1 MLKSEF
7 QNLKKNK
14 FLIVLIIVLSL
25 VPTLYTTIFLSSV
38 WDPYSKISQLP
49 VALVNE
55 DKTCDY
61 NGTTLKIGEELTKT
75 LEAEKPLAF
84 VSVDTQAAQKGL
96 KNGDYYMIVTIPE
109 DFSKNAATLMNT
121 DPHPM
126 VLSYEINPG
135 ENLFASKM
143 AIAGAMA
150 IKNSVSNKVTQTYT
164 EVIFKQISTL
174 KTGMKQAAD
183 GALAIN
189 DGTAQLENGNQQI
202 TANLTKLSDST
213 LTFSDGAEQL
223 TVGLAQYTNGVGEL
237 SQGLQQ
243 LNGQIPTLTNGIS
256 QIQSGSNQLN
266 TGVDQYTMGVGRL
279 AEGSQA
285 LSSSSGHVN
294 VGVASIADGINQ
306 VKAVNDQILASLTQN
321 QLPATTTG
329 LSGINDNA
337 TDILTNTKSIQND
350 LGALDDV
357 IEMIKTSEDPQA
369 KAQAETLENLRSSLA
384 VDSEAIDSSVNTI
397 QNLGNSNP
405 ETDAAGN
412 DEQLIQALTGMDQ
425 GLEQLQQG
433 MNDENAGLISGVEH
447 YTAGVDTVAAG
458 LQALNNQ
465 AETLTVGANG
475 LATAMNELNN
485 QTPLLANGMMKL
497 ADGSSLLTANS
508 NQLLS
513 GAGQLAN
520 GAVQIS
526 GGSSQLA
533 AGSQTLG
540 NGISALKDGSQVL
553 AGKMSDGAQALDA
566 VKTDDKNIKMFV
578 SPTSTD
584 EESFSVVDNNGTSMA
599 PYIISVA
606 LYLGAMAFCLF
617 YPLYDKKDKPKNG
630 INYWLNKSVILLM
643 VSTLQATLAITAL
656 IVVNHLAPINVV
668 ATFFIA
674 WISALCFM
682 SFASLLKVVLNE
694 AGSFIALIFLIL
706 QLSGSSGVYPIE
718 LTNSFFQAIHPYLPM
733 TYSIEALKQTLSIG
747 AKGTGIGQYTM
758 VLLGIMFVCI
768 CLTLLSYVIKTK
780 KDSDESGS
788 LMKNRIN
795 LS

>member
-75 LEAEKPLAF
+75 LETEKPLAF
-84 VSVDTQAAQKGL
+84 VSVDAQAAQKGL
-96 KNGDYYMIVTIPE
+96 KDGDYYMIVTIPE

-121 DPHPM
+121 DPQPM

-143 AIAGAMA
+143 AIAGATA

-174 KTGMKQAAD
+174 KTGLKQAAD

-202 TANLTKLSDST
+202 TANLTKLSDSA
-213 LTFSDGAEQL
+213 LIFSDGAEQL
-223 TVGLAQYTNGVGEL
+223 SVGLAQYTNGVGEL

-266 TGVDQYTMGVGRL
+266 TGVDQYTMGVGQL
-279 AEGSQA
+279 AKGSQA
-285 LSSSSGHVN
+285 LSSSSDNVN

-321 QLPATTTG
+321 QLPAITDF
-329 LSGINDNA
+329 SGINDNA

-357 IEMIKTSEDPQA
+357 IEGIKTSEDPQA
-369 KAQAETLENLRSSLA
+369 KAQAETLENIRSSLA
-384 VDSEAIDSSVNTI
+384 VDSEAIDNSASMI
-397 QNLGNSNP
+397 QNMGDSSP

-412 DEQLIQALTGMDQ
+412 DEQLIQALMGMDQ

-465 AETLTVGANG
+465 ADTLTAGANG

-520 GAVQIS
+520 GAAQIS

-540 NGISALKDGSQVL
+540 NGIGTLKDGSQVL
-553 AGKMSDGAQALDA
+553 AGKMSDGAQALAA
-566 VKTDDKNIKMFV
+566 VKTDDKNIEMFA
-578 SPTSTD
+578 SPTAAD
-584 EESFSVVDNNGTSMA
+584 EESFSVVDNNGTGMA

-656 IVVNHLAPINVV
+656 IVFNHLAPLNVA

-682 SFASLLKVVLNE
+682 SLTSLLKVVLDE

-747 AKGTGIGQYTM
+747 TKGTGIGEYMM

-768 CLTLLSYVIKTK
+768 CLTLLSYVLKTK
-780 KDSDESGS
+780 KDSAESGS
-788 LMKNRIN
+788 LLKNQMN